1 MCLKSY
7 SNENLAVYLN
17 DKFQNLRE
25 LHQQMTEMNPNDRP
39 NCDGILERKRHWGLE
54 PTHLNDNPFVKS
66 FAQKCLE
73 VESLENYFITR
84 FIIFKFKNVMK
95 DENFQIDFKKLI
107 EPKINNTTGP
117 LSTLSLSMLAKN
129 LKKLFNI

>member
-1 MCLKSY
+1 
-7 SNENLAVYLN
+7 
-17 DKFQNLRE
+17 
-25 LHQQMTEMNPNDRP
+25 MTEMNPNDRP
-39 NCDGILERKRHWGLE
+39 NCEKILERKRDWGLE

-73 VESLENYFITR
+73 MESLENYFITR

-107 EPKINNTTGP
+107 EPKINDTTGP
-117 LSTLSLSMLAKN
+117 LSTLAKN
-129 LKKLFNI
+129 FKKLFNI

>member
-1 MCLKSY
+1 
-7 SNENLAVYLN
+7 
-17 DKFQNLRE
+17 
-25 LHQQMTEMNPNDRP
+25 MTEMNPNDRP